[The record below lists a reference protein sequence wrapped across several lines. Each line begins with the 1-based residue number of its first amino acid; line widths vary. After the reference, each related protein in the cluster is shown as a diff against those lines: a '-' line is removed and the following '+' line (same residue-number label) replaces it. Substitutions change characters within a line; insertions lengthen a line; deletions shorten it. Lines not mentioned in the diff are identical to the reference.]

1 MAFLNAPHLLYF
13 ADPMCSWCWGFS
25 PTLAAIEAR
34 FGAALPIRLVLG
46 GLRPGATRPM
56 REHDRDETC
65 SHWEHVRDASGQPFD
80 FAFFARE
87 SFIYDTEPAAR
98 AVVVMRRR
106 GQEAGLAALKRL
118 HGAFYAE
125 NCDVTD
131 TKELTAVAGEL
142 GFDPESFVADFA
154 SAEAIEETRRDFAF
168 SRSVGV
174 RGFPT
179 LIVGSGRDNR
189 YALVTNGYQP
199 PPPILG
205 ALESWMAAGCEV

>member
-1 MAFLNAPHLLYF
+1 MSQPHLLYF

-25 PTLAAIEAR
+25 PTIAAIEAR

-46 GLRPGATRPM
+46 GLRPGQTRPM
-56 REHDRDETC
+56 REQDRAETR

-87 SFIYDTEPAAR
+87 GFVYDTELAAR
-98 AVVVMRRR
+98 ATVVMRRR

-118 HGAFYAE
+118 HRAFYAE
-125 NCDVTD
+125 NRDVTD
-131 TKELTAVAGEL
+131 TQELTAIAAEL
-142 GFDPESFVADFA
+142 GFDPETFRADFENA
-154 SAEAIEETRRDFAF
+154 VEETRRDFAF
-168 SRSVGV
+168 SQGIGV

-179 LIVGSGRDNR
+179 LVAGSGRDNR

-199 PPPILG
+199 PEPILG